1 MPFAGFR
8 VTSDESIKL
17 DEAKEIC
24 QDESKS
30 VDHDDDGDGDGDG
43 DGGITPETFVFT
55 RNRSN
60 EISKPKPRR

>member
-1 MPFAGFR
+1 MAFAGFR
-8 VTSDESIKL
+8 VISDESIKL

-43 DGGITPETFVFT
+43 GVTPETFVFT

>member
-1 MPFAGFR
+1 MPFAGYR
-8 VTSDESIKL
+8 VISDESIKL

-43 DGGITPETFVFT
+43 GVTPETFVFT

>member
-43 DGGITPETFVFT
+43 GVTPETFVFT